1 MVLTLALDAMG
12 GDAGPEM
19 VVKGA
24 DLALRQAKGL
34 FLRYLFFG
42 HESSIEMELKKYP
55 SLQKIS
61 SIIHSETIITNQTK
75 PAIALRNGRKSNMGM
90 AIDAVAKGQANA
102 VVSAGNTGAYMALS
116 KILLKTIGGIDRP
129 AIPAI
134 LPTIKGK
141 TVVLDLGANID
152 CTPENLVQFALMGEA
167 FARQLL
173 DIERPS
179 VGLLNVG
186 SEELKGNATVQSA
199 AQLLR
204 NFPDLNFKGFV
215 EGDDITSGKT
225 DVVVTDGFSGNIALK
240 SIEGAARLIRHFLKG
255 SLSGSL
261 RGKLGYIIAKPAFD
275 LVQTKSDP
283 RMYNGAVFLGLRGIA
298 VKSHGGT
305 DFIGFANAIGVA
317 ISMIQH
323 NFIKD
328 IEERLSMLTS
338 KEENLRA
345 ITPTMEA

>member
-1 MVLTLALDAMG
+1 MELTLALDAMG

-24 DLALRQAKGL
+24 DLAFRQSPDL
-34 FLRYLFFG
+34 PLSFLFFG
-42 HESSIEMELKKYP
+42 DSSSVEAELIKYPELKK
-55 SLQKIS
+55 IS
-61 SIIHSETIITNQTK
+61 TVIHSDTIITNQTK
-75 PAIALRNGRKSNMGM
+75 PSSAVRSGRKSNMGM
-90 AIDAVAKGQANA
+90 AIDAVAKGQAKA
-102 VVSAGNTGAYMALS
+102 VISAGNTGAYMALS
-116 KILLKTIGGIDRP
+116 KIILKTIEGIDRP

-173 DIERPS
+173 NIQTPS

-186 SEELKGNATVQSA
+186 SEELKGNATVQTAS
-199 AQLLR
+199 QLLKD
-204 NFPDLNFKGFV
+204 FPDLNFKGFV

-240 SIEGAARLIRHFLKG
+240 SIEGAARLVGHFLKE
-255 SLSGSL
+255 SLSSSF
-261 RGKLGYIIAKPAFD
+261 RGKLGYTIAKPAFKQ
-275 LVQTKSDP
+275 VQMKSDP

-317 ISMIQH
+317 ISMIRH
-323 NFIKD
+323 DFIKN
-328 IEERLSMLTS
+328 IEDRLSILTS
-338 KEENLRA
+338 KTE
-345 ITPTMEA
+345 IQK

>member
-1 MVLTLALDAMG
+1 MTLTLALDAMG

-34 FLRYLFFG
+34 PLCYLFFG
-42 HESSIEMELKKYP
+42 DNLAIETELKKYP
-55 SLQKIS
+55 DLQKIS
-61 SIIHSETIITNQTK
+61 NIIHSETIITNQTK
-75 PAIALRNGRKSNMGM
+75 PAIALRSGRKSNMGM

-102 VVSAGNTGAYMALS
+102 VISAGNTGAYMALS
-116 KILLKTIGGIDRP
+116 KILLKTIEGIDRP

-134 LPTIKGK
+134 LPTLKGK

-152 CTPENLVQFALMGEA
+152 CTSENLVQFALMGEA

-179 VGLLNVG
+179 VGLLNIG
-186 SEELKGNATVQSA
+186 SEELKGNAIVQAA
-199 AQLLR
+199 AQLLKE
-204 NFPDLNFKGFV
+204 FPDLNFQGFV

-240 SIEGAARLIRHFLKG
+240 SIEGAAKLVGHLLKE
-255 SLSGSL
+255 SLGGSL
-261 RGKLGYIIAKPAFD
+261 RGKLGYIIAKPAFKQ
-275 LVQTKSDP
+275 LQTKSDP
-283 RMYNGAVFLGLRGIA
+283 RLYNGAVFLGLKGIA

-305 DFIGFANAIGVA
+305 DFVGFANAIGVA

-328 IEERLSMLTS
+328 IEERLSILISRDKQPVSTLTV
-338 KEENLRA
+338 EV
-345 ITPTMEA
+345 

>member
-1 MVLTLALDAMG
+1 MILTLALDAMG

-24 DLALRQAKGL
+24 DLALRQAKNL
-34 FLRYLFFG
+34 SIHFSFFG
-42 HESSIEMELKKYP
+42 HDASIEAELRKYP

-61 SIIHSETIITNQTK
+61 NIVHSETIITNQTK
-75 PAIALRNGRKSNMGM
+75 PSIAVRSGRKSNMGM
-90 AIDAVAKGQANA
+90 AIDAVAKGEANA

-116 KILLKTIGGIDRP
+116 KILLKTLEGIDRP

-134 LPTIKGK
+134 LPTVKGK

-152 CTPENLVQFALMGEA
+152 CTPENLVQFAVMGEA
-167 FARQLL
+167 FACQLL
-173 DIERPS
+173 DIKKPS

-186 SEELKGNATVQSA
+186 SEELKGNATVQA
-199 AQLLR
+199 AFQLLKG
-204 NFPDLNFKGFV
+204 FSDLNFHGFV
-215 EGDDITSGKT
+215 EGDDINLGKT

-240 SIEGAARLIRHFLKG
+240 SIEGAAKLIAHFLKE
-255 SLSGSL
+255 SLSGSF
-261 RGKLGYIIAKPAFD
+261 RGKLGYIIAKSAFKQ
-275 LVQTKSDP
+275 LQKKTDP

-305 DFIGFANAIGVA
+305 DYVGFANAIGVA

-323 NFIKD
+323 NFIKN
-328 IEERLSMLTS
+328 IEERLAMLTS
-338 KEENLRA
+338 KTEVDL
-345 ITPTMEA
+345 

>member
-1 MVLTLALDAMG
+1 
-12 GDAGPEM
+12 
-19 VVKGA
+19 
-24 DLALRQAKGL
+24 
-34 FLRYLFFG
+34 
-42 HESSIEMELKKYP
+42 
-55 SLQKIS
+55 
-61 SIIHSETIITNQTK
+61 
-75 PAIALRNGRKSNMGM
+75 MGM
-90 AIDAVAKGQANA
+90 AVDAVAKGQASA
-102 VVSAGNTGAYMALS
+102 VISAGNTGAYMALS
-116 KILLKTIGGIDRP
+116 KILLKTLDGIDRP

-173 DIERPS
+173 DIEHPS

-186 SEELKGNATVQSA
+186 SEELKGNATVQAA
-199 AQLLR
+199 AQLLK
-204 NFPDLNFKGFV
+204 NFPDLNFQGFV

-240 SIEGAARLIRHFLKG
+240 SIEGAARLIRHFLKE

-261 RGKLGYIIAKPAFD
+261 RGKLGYIIAKPAFQQ
-275 LVQTKSDP
+275 VQVKSDP
-283 RMYNGAVFLGLRGIA
+283 RMYNGAVFLGLKGIA

-305 DFIGFANAIGVA
+305 DFVGFANAIGVA

-323 NFIKD
+323 NFIKNV
-328 IEERLSMLTS
+328 EERLSLLTA
-338 KEENLRA
+338 K
-345 ITPTMEA
+345 MEA